1 MQKKKKLEPEL
12 KPKFEESIAERT
24 ILRKQRLNEITKKE
38 EYFEYSS
45 PSNMYKNL
53 NTTTDIEENKTK
65 VNKIKDYLS
74 DWMMKFKHNPTN
86 NAKKKKN

>member
-1 MQKKKKLEPEL
+1 MILINQAQWKKNLEKVLQKKKKLEPEL

-53 NTTTDIEENKTK
+53 NTTTGIEEN
-65 VNKIKDYLS
+65 
-74 DWMMKFKHNPTN
+74 
-86 NAKKKKN
+86 

>member
-1 MQKKKKLEPEL
+1 MILIDQAQWNKNLEKVLQKKKKLEPEL

-53 NTTTDIEENKTK
+53 NTTTGIEEN
-65 VNKIKDYLS
+65 
-74 DWMMKFKHNPTN
+74 
-86 NAKKKKN
+86 

>member
-1 MQKKKKLEPEL
+1 MILINQAQWNKNLEKVLQKKKKLEPEL

-53 NTTTDIEENKTK
+53 NTTTGIEEN
-65 VNKIKDYLS
+65 
-74 DWMMKFKHNPTN
+74 
-86 NAKKKKN
+86 

>member
-1 MQKKKKLEPEL
+1 MILINRAQWNKNLEKVLQKKKKLEPEL

-53 NTTTDIEENKTK
+53 NTTTGIEEN
-65 VNKIKDYLS
+65 
-74 DWMMKFKHNPTN
+74 
-86 NAKKKKN
+86 